1 MTEPPVSDW
10 TSAKSQ
16 PTFPLTADWTHHG
29 QIVHV
34 FTHFRLELEVWSA
47 TVLDTA
53 ALEEGWWSDPRTLS
67 KEALPTVFV
76 KALAAAGLE

>member
-1 MTEPPVSDW
+1 MSDW
-10 TSAKSQ
+10 TPDKRTVA
-16 PTFPLTADWTHHG
+16 FPLPADWTHHG

-47 TVLDTA
+47 TIADIS
-53 ALEEGWWSDPRTLS
+53 ALEEGWWADPRSLGE
-67 KEALPTVFV
+67 EALPTVFV